1 MTTKI
6 TAHAGADGKSPE
18 NTLAAIRQSAAAGA
32 ERIELDVQE
41 SEDGHLI
48 LHHFYE
54 LGHTDNGSGLI
65 FEHSFSDLRG
75 LDAGTWFSPRFA
87 GEGMPTLAEALD
99 VLGTNTEYELDLKG
113 LSSEFVPAV
122 LRLVD
127 ARGLL
132 GQTEFTSFFHFVL
145 ADVKR
150 LEPAAVI
157 GIFADT
163 LIEPWMPERL
173 AWKIVRG
180 NAALGGVAVVHH
192 SPVRLTPHYVRVLQD
207 DGFRVHAAN
216 CNTESD
222 LKRAFALGVDQLST
236 DHLELALTLR
246 TQAARAVAI
255 GSQQE

>member
-6 TAHAGADGKSPE
+6 TVHAGADGKSPE

-32 ERIELDVQE
+32 ERMELDVQE
-41 SEDGHLI
+41 SADGHLI

-65 FEHSFSDLRG
+65 FEQSFSDLRG
-75 LDAGTWFSPRFA
+75 LDAGTWFNPRFS
-87 GEGMPTLAEALD
+87 GERMPTLAEALD
-99 VLGTNTEYELDLKG
+99 VLGPNVEYELDLKG
-113 LSSEFVPAV
+113 LSPEFVPAV
-122 LRLVD
+122 LRLVH

-150 LEPAAVI
+150 LEPAAAI

-163 LIEPWMPERL
+163 LVEPWMPERL

-180 NAALGGVAVVHH
+180 NAVLGGVAVVHH
-192 SPVRLTPHYVRVLQD
+192 VPERLTSDYVRILQD

-222 LKRAFALGVDQLST
+222 LEKAFALGVDQLST
-236 DHLELALTLR
+236 DHLAMALNLR
-246 TQAARAVAI
+246 GPCRRSRWGPPVV
-255 GSQQE
+255 